1 VVRRAC
7 FDSSTR
13 LVCSTLGGSVPP
25 LPRRPV
31 HWLLVSLF
39 SSSISHQLLLTIL
52 LEQVSNLDVLAPRC
66 LQHRHRCQRPI
77 VSLPSLLSL
86 LPPFADLAISST
98 SGGLFRSFETMGQ
111 AISYGINSSTGNKFI
126 PLYINA
132 ALLVVTIPCSLL
144 VTSWIPTI
152 PSEVDEVEDNTE

>member
-1 VVRRAC
+1 
-7 FDSSTR
+7 
-13 LVCSTLGGSVPP
+13 
-25 LPRRPV
+25 
-31 HWLLVSLF
+31 
-39 SSSISHQLLLTIL
+39 
-52 LEQVSNLDVLAPRC
+52 
-66 LQHRHRCQRPI
+66 
-77 VSLPSLLSL
+77 
-86 LPPFADLAISST
+86 
-98 SGGLFRSFETMGQ
+98 MGQ